1 MMLWFTDS
9 VFMRGKETRQKK
21 RQNKKKTRKKQE
33 KQENF
38 FVIVF

>member
-1 MMLWFTDS
+1 
-9 VFMRGKETRQKK
+9 MRGKETRQKK
-21 RQNKKKTRKKQE
+21 DKIRKKQE